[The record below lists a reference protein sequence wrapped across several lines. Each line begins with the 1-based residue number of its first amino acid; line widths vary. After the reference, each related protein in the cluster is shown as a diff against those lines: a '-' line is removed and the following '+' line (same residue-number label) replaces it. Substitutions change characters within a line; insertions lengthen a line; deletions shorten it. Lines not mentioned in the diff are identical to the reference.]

1 MKKIR
6 YYKKITTDYRKK
18 RIILAGKGGSG
29 KDHLRNL
36 LVEKGFKYCI
46 SFTTRPKRPAE
57 IEGEDYFFI
66 DEKEFKEMI
75 DNDSFIEYVNFN
87 QWYYGTPKDQFQ
99 SSNVLIMTP
108 SGIFKLS
115 DEDRVQSFILFIDID
130 QETRR
135 NRLSQRRDA
144 DAVERRIEADEKDF
158 FEFSDYDAKII
169 DPNFT
174 LENINELLIFPHDE
188 NKHPFRYKLPF

>member
-57 IEGEDYFFI
+57 IEGDDYFFI

>member
-46 SFTTRPKRPAE
+46 SFTTRPKRPTE

-66 DEKEFKEMI
+66 DENEFKEMI
-75 DNDSFIEYVNFN
+75 DKDSFIEYVNFN

-115 DEDRVQSFILFIDID
+115 DEDRMQSFILFIDID